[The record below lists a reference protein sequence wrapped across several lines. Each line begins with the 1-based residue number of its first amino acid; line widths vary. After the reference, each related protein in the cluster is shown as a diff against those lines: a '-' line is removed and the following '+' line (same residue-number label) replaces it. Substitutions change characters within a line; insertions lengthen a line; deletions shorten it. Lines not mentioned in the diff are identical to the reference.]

1 MNAVDGLTRSK
12 FLISRHG
19 FLKSDVVMNQG
30 KETHSAETNS
40 MMEEVKGDKLY
51 RDVIS

>member
-1 MNAVDGLTRSK
+1 MDAVDGLMRSK
-12 FLISRHG
+12 FLISCHG
-19 FLKSDVVMNQG
+19 FLKSNVVMDQG

-40 MMEEVKGDKLY
+40 MMEEVKGEKLC